1 LNEAE
6 RQFQK
11 DRMSAK
17 EIPQFER
24 AVDGDTGEQ
33 VLLRKPAT
41 NFRLTAH
48 NGEAIVDADQ
58 MNALVEQLAESRRM
72 RAAERAEEH
81 AKEAR
86 SAVEAVQSKT
96 MKEVDAL
103 RAEIAAIK
111 AGAVAAPARAETLES
126 ANRNTETGAP
136 QSTENQ
142 PLSNQQAMSDNDKY
156 AEFAR
161 LMALHEQ
168 EKAAA
173 EQAKKAEQD
182 KAAAEDERIQQLVK
196 SQLEKERETVL
207 KSNINNNNNKR
218 KSGGGGDEDSNDED
232 DDLDFLEDG
241 GDEGDTEQ
249 VAKKSKA
256 ASEVIGNIKEKFD
269 SLRKK
274 KENLERSK
282 ERFALKKHT
291 FDAKTVEM
299 GEKKLQSREA
309 RLKNEQA
316 GVFDWTALKF
326 AEFEKETNGATGSD
340 YASLIAD
347 LKSRD
352 SVPTSAIDS
361 LQTTVVAAASTAEK
375 FRAQATTLKA
385 KEQELQQLRKAHA
398 EHEIQME
405 RARMGLI
412 AKAEVERADPAL
424 RARSI
429 ATASTAAAPAAA
441 AAAVSADNAS
451 KLEGFQA
458 YRSNGQFIATASSV
472 STLDE
477 IDRDGAPVNTTAQEF
492 AEESKHLPKWVQ
504 KPVDFR
510 DIPNYGPYG
519 SRTAVIHPAQTPTR
533 GMAHS
538 SYPGHQEAYQR
549 LLSERAKLSTTR
561 KKDVYVGEIGN
572 AVVRG
577 FGRDEFAT
585 PSSTFVNTQQVPD
598 TFY

>member
-1 LNEAE
+1 MNEAE
-6 RQFQK
+6 SQFQK
-11 DRMSAK
+11 DRMSATK
-17 EIPQFER
+17 DIPQFER

-33 VLLRKPAT
+33 VLLRKPAK
-41 NFRLTAH
+41 NFRLTAQ
-48 NGEAIVDADQ
+48 NGETIVDADQ
-58 MNALVEQLAESRRM
+58 MNALVEQLAESRRL
-72 RAAERAEEH
+72 RALERAEEH

-86 SAVEAVQSKT
+86 SAVDAVKSET

-111 AGAVAAPARAETLES
+111 AGALAAPARAETLERE
-126 ANRNTETGAP
+126 NRNTETAAP

-142 PLSNQQAMSDNDKY
+142 HLTNQQQQQEMSDKEKY
-156 AEFAR
+156 AEFTR
-161 LMALHEQ
+161 MMALQEQ

-182 KAAAEDERIQQLVK
+182 KAAAEDERIQKLVK
-196 SQLEKERETVL
+196 SQLEKERETL
-207 KSNINNNNNKR
+207 LNNNTLNNNKR
-218 KSGGGGDEDSNDED
+218 KSSGGNDDDSED
-232 DDLDFLEDG
+232 DFDFLEDG
-241 GDEGDTEQ
+241 GDDGDNEQ

-256 ASEVIGNIKEKFD
+256 ASEVIADIKEKFD

-326 AEFEKETNGATGSD
+326 TEFEKETNGATGSD

-352 SVPTSAIDS
+352 NVPTSAIDS

-405 RARMGLI
+405 RARMGLV

-424 RARSI
+424 RARNI
-429 ATASTAAAPAAA
+429 ATASTAAPASAPVARD
-441 AAAVSADNAS
+441 STEM
-451 KLEGFQA
+451 EGFQA
-458 YRSNGQFIATASSV
+458 YRSTGQFIATASSV

-492 AEESKHLPKWVQ
+492 AEENKNLPRWVQ

-577 FGRDEFAT
+577 FGRDEFST
-585 PSSTFVNTQQVPD
+585 PSSTFASTQQVPD